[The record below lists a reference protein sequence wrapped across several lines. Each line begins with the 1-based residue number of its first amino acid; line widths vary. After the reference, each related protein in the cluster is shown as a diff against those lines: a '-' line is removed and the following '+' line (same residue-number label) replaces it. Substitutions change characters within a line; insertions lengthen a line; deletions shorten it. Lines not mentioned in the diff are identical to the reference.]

1 MVPFFSGI
9 PNLGTPMPWQ
19 KDMVEPRARCVFRLF
34 LQDFYPLGNSN
45 GTEDRV
51 SILGIFVLWFHHAR
65 GS

>member
-1 MVPFFSGI
+1 
-9 PNLGTPMPWQ
+9 MPWQ